1 MQFAP
6 AIYEHAARLIDKTP
20 WEVSR
25 DSELLFL
32 AHAEA
37 FRTYH
42 HRPIVVGIDI
52 YNVEAEAYG
61 AALEKPDGNAI
72 PAVSA
77 HLCRSAADIMG
88 LPLLD
93 PAEAGRIPMIVRT
106 AARLATEFP
115 ESDVRVPVSGS
126 FSIAA
131 NLIGFENLLCE
142 TFSEPESVKK
152 ALEHLAR
159 TQIAFCEAA
168 KASGVDIV
176 VFETSATPPL
186 ISPRLFREVVLP
198 PLTTVVQEASRIV
211 GHPAALISGGDTYPI
226 LDCLIETG
234 AGFLICPSETDQE
247 AFMDKLSAHPNVA
260 VRVSMDPQLLAAGNL
275 EGVFREA
282 DRIMDL
288 IGNRDNA
295 AVGAGVIPYETDPKT
310 VLKAMEYV
318 RSKVRD

>member
-25 DSELLFL
+25 DSELLFQ

-37 FRTYH
+37 FRIYH
-42 HRPIVVGIDI
+42 HRPIVVGIDV

-61 AALEKPDGNAI
+61 AALTEPDGNAI

-77 HLCRSAADIMG
+77 HLCRSATDIMS
-88 LPLLD
+88 LPVLD
-93 PAEAGRIPMIVRT
+93 PAENGRIPMILKT
-106 AARLATEFP
+106 AARLATTFP
-115 ESDVRVPVSGS
+115 EADVRVPVSGP

-131 NLIGFENLLCE
+131 NLMGFENLLCE

-152 ALEHLAR
+152 ALQHLAKD
-159 TQIAFCEAA
+159 QIAFCETA

-186 ISPRLFREVVLP
+186 ISPRFFREVVLP
-198 PLTTVVQEASRIV
+198 ALATVVREAGRMV
-211 GHPAALISGGDTYPI
+211 GHPAALISGGNTYPI

-234 AGFLICPSETDQE
+234 AGFLICPSETNQE
-247 AFMDKLSAHPNVA
+247 AFMDKLSEHPNIV
-260 VRVSMDPQLLAAGNL
+260 VRVSMNPQLLASGNL
-275 EGVFREA
+275 EGIFREA
-282 DRIMDL
+282 DRIIDL
-288 IGNRDNA
+288 IGNRENTTI
-295 AVGAGVIPYETDPKT
+295 GAGVIPYETDPEV
-310 VLKAMEYV
+310 VLKTMEYV
-318 RSKVRD
+318 RSI